1 MTTQFLLSLL
11 GVGIA
16 GGSFALLV
24 GFATYKWYKKEPIA
38 LMTPIVTTYLS
49 IIAVLGAVSG
59 YHLLTSSYHLAKK
72 GTEMVIEKGQDLVS
86 SAISFGTV
94 TILEGFGK
102 TYDHFQNKWEKE
114 SIAKA
119 EKLSFSIISMKKI
132 EKETDAGVH
141 IVFSVKNSGSKNI
154 HLEEMI
160 KHELILLKDE
170 KGLCYP
176 LKIANSEPIDVHP
189 NTTLVSE
196 VDVVLPKGI
205 VASKLVTPTQ
215 SLSLGR

>member
-11 GVGIA
+11 GIGIA

-24 GFATYKWYKKEPIA
+24 GLATYKWYKKEPID
-38 LMTPIVTTYLS
+38 LMTPMVTTYLS
-49 IIAVLGAVSG
+49 IIVVLGAVSG
-59 YHLLTSSYHLAKK
+59 YHLLTSSYYLAKK
-72 GTEMVIEKGQDLVS
+72 GTHMVIDKGQDLVS

-102 TYDHFQNKWEKE
+102 TYDHFENKWEKE
-114 SIAKA
+114 SVAQVDNLKF
-119 EKLSFSIISMKKI
+119 EIISMQKI
-132 EKETDAGVH
+132 EKHIDAPIR
-141 IVFSVKNSGSKNI
+141 IVFSVKNSGTKSVN
-154 HLEEMI
+154 LNEMI
-160 KHELILLKDE
+160 RDELILLKDE
-170 KGLCYP
+170 RGLCYP
-176 LKIANSEPIDVHP
+176 LKISSAEQREVHS

-205 VASKLVTPTQ
+205 LASKFVTPTQ

>member
-24 GFATYKWYKKEPIA
+24 GYAIYKWYKKEPIT
-38 LMTPIVTTYLS
+38 LMSPTVTTYLS
-49 IIAVLGAVSG
+49 IIVVLGAISG
-59 YHLLTSSYHLAKK
+59 YHLLTSSYYLAKK
-72 GTEMVIEKGQDLVS
+72 GTQMVIEKGQDLVS

-119 EKLSFSIISMKKI
+119 EKLKFTIISMQKRDGGI
-132 EKETDAGVH
+132 H
-141 IVFSVKNSGSKNI
+141 IVFSVKNSGSKSI
-154 HLEEMI
+154 QLQEMI

-176 LKIANSEPIDVHP
+176 LKIANSEPIDVYS

-205 VASKLVTPTQ
+205 LASKLVTPTQ

>member
-16 GGSFALLV
+16 GGSFILLLGLAV
-24 GFATYKWYKKEPIA
+24 YKWYKKKPID

-49 IIAVLGAVSG
+49 IIVVLGAVSG
-59 YHLLTSSYHLAKK
+59 YHLVTSSYYLAKK
-72 GTEMVIEKGQDLVS
+72 GTHMVIDKGQDLVS

-102 TYDHFQNKWEKE
+102 TYDHFENKWEKE
-114 SIAKA
+114 SVAQVDKLKFTIISI
-119 EKLSFSIISMKKI
+119 EKL
-132 EKETDAGVH
+132 ENHLDAPLR
-141 IVFSVKNSGSKNI
+141 IVFSVQNSGTKSIN
-154 HLEEMI
+154 LDEMI
-160 KHELILLKDE
+160 EHELILLKDE

-176 LKIANSEPIDVHP
+176 LKTSSVEQREVHAG
-189 NTTLVSE
+189 TTLVSE

-205 VASKLVTPTQ
+205 LASKLITPTQ